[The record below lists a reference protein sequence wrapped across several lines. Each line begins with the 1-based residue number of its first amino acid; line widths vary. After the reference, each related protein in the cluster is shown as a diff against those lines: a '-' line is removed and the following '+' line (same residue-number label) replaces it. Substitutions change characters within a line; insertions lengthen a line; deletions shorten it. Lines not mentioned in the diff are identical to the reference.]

1 MRRLARPLL
10 VSVGLGIALYA
21 GAMVYTDALVVADTT
36 IRLGVSG
43 WALLLSLSLLNYLIR
58 FARWHWYLHLFGK
71 QIHWNQNLAYYVTGF
86 AFTTTPGKAGE
97 VIRSL
102 YLNRHGIPWSQSL
115 AALFVERLLDLAA
128 IAILAIAAAWSFTST
143 RWPVA
148 IALIGVLAA
157 LALLHHP
164 RLDSLLARL
173 TSQRNWPKFTRGIT
187 HLRALLHDS
196 AQLLQPKPR
205 HLGLL
210 LGLIAWGAE
219 GIGFFV
225 ILHALDV
232 PISLGLAIGI
242 YAAGILAGALSFIP
256 GGLGSTEAVM
266 VLLLS
271 LTGVETPTALAATL
285 LCRLATLWF
294 AVVLGLAALGWLELT
309 GTRRHLHGDANA

>member
-1 MRRLARPLL
+1 MMSRLARPLL
-10 VSVGLGIALYA
+10 VSVGFGIALYA
-21 GAMVYTDALVVADTT
+21 GAMVYTDASVVADAA
-36 IRLGVSG
+36 IRLGISG

-71 QIHWNQNLAYYVTGF
+71 RIPWGKHLAYYVAGF

-97 VIRSL
+97 AVRSL
-102 YLNRHGIPWSQSL
+102 YLNRHGIPWNQSL

-128 IAILAIAAAWSFTST
+128 IAILAIAAAWSFASA

-148 IALIGVLAA
+148 VALTGVLAA

-164 RLDSLLARL
+164 QLDRLLGRLTTRCNWPRLAR
-173 TSQRNWPKFTRGIT
+173 GIG
-187 HLRALLHDS
+187 HLRALLRDS
-196 AQLLQPKPR
+196 AQLLQPQLR
-205 HLGLL
+205 HPGLL

-225 ILHALDV
+225 ILHALET
-232 PISLGLAIGI
+232 PISPLSALGI

-266 VLLLS
+266 VLLLG
-271 LTGVETPTALAATL
+271 LAGVEMPTALAATL

-294 AVVLGLAALGWLELT
+294 AVVLGLAALGWLELG
-309 GTRRHLHGDANA
+309 GTQRHANR

>member
-1 MRRLARPLL
+1 MRLAFLSITFGVTFYIVAMI
-10 VSVGLGIALYA
+10 VSDFSAMPKNMCGLGLL
-21 GAMVYTDALVVADTT
+21 GWTLVLFLSLINYGLRFTRWYGFLQ
-36 IRLGVSG
+36 RLGT
-43 WALLLSLSLLNYLIR
+43 
-58 FARWHWYLHLFGK
+58 
-71 QIHWNQNLAYYVTGF
+71 NLPLGQHITYYIAGF

-97 VIRSL
+97 AIRSF
-102 YLNRHGIPWSQSL
+102 YLNRHGVPWSQSL
-115 AALFVERLLDLAA
+115 AVLFVERLLDLAA
-128 IAILAIAAAWSFTST
+128 IAILAIAAAWSFTSA

-157 LALLHHP
+157 LALLYHP

-187 HLRALLHDS
+187 HLRALLRDS
-196 AQLLQPKPR
+196 TQLLQPKPR

-271 LTGVETPTALAATL
+271 LNGVETPTALAATL

>member
-1 MRRLARPLL
+1 MIRPLL
-10 VSVGLGIALYA
+10 IFIALGVAIYVGVMIA
-21 GAMVYTDALVVADTT
+21 TDLSVLTDAALQLAALSWSL
-36 IRLGVSG
+36 ILGC
-43 WALLLSLSLLNYLIR
+43 SLINYAVR
-58 FARWHWYLHLFGK
+58 FLRWHWYLRYLGE
-71 QIHWNQNLAYYVTGF
+71 QIPWSRHFTYYVAGF

-97 VIRSL
+97 AIRSL
-102 YLNRHGIPWSQSL
+102 YLNRHGVPWSQSL
-115 AALFVERLLDLAA
+115 AALFAERLLDLAA
-128 IAILAIAAAWSFTST
+128 IAILTIAAAWSFSSA

-157 LALLHHP
+157 LTLLHHP
-164 RLDSLLARL
+164 RLDSLLTRL
-173 TSQRNWPKFTRGIT
+173 TTQRNWPKFTRGIT

>member
-1 MRRLARPLL
+1 MIVSDFSSVMEHALRL
-10 VSVGLGIALYA
+10 S
-21 GAMVYTDALVVADTT
+21 
-36 IRLGVSG
+36 VSG
-43 WALLLSLSLLNYLIR
+43 WTLVLCLSILNYWLR
-58 FARWHWYLHLFGK
+58 FARWFDFLSRLNTRLSWIRH
-71 QIHWNQNLAYYVTGF
+71 LAYYIAGF

-97 VIRSL
+97 AIRSL
-102 YLNRHGIPWSQSL
+102 YLSRHGVPWSQSL
-115 AALFVERLLDLAA
+115 AALFTERLLDLAA
-128 IAILAIAAAWSFTST
+128 IAILAIAAAWSFTSA

-173 TSQRNWPKFTRGIT
+173 TKQRNWPKFSRGIT

-205 HLGLL
+205 YLGLL

-309 GTRRHLHGDANA
+309 GTRRHLHGDLNA